1 MILRSV
7 WAVHIRASLFFNLKL
22 SIPEMDQKCD
32 ALDAFPGV
40 SATYL
45 GTGEE
50 KRREERKRRM
60 KKEELRMSRQLMRQ
74 RPSAQPAW
82 PRGSL
87 FGNQFFIS
95 DK

>member
-1 MILRSV
+1 VR
-7 WAVHIRASLFFNLKL
+7 IREEFLFHLKL
-22 SIPEMDQKCD
+22 SVPEMDQKCD

-60 KKEELRMSRQLMRQ
+60 KKEELRISRQLMRQ
-74 RPSAQPAW
+74 RLSAQCAW

-87 FGNQFFIS
+87 FGNRFFIS

>member
-1 MILRSV
+1 MGEDVGSV
-7 WAVHIRASLFFNLKL
+7 CEAL
-22 SIPEMDQKCD
+22 MGQKCD

-50 KRREERKRRM
+50 ERCEEGK
-60 KKEELRMSRQLMRQ
+60 KVDEKEELRMSRQLMRQ
-74 RPSAQPAW
+74 RPPAQSAR

-87 FGNQFFIS
+87 FGNRFFIS